1 MSYKEVYEKLKAENK
16 CVACGAVKTLSGYG
30 HVYCGECLKG
40 RNRWAVQRRAIKKKD
55 GICGYN
61 CCNEPIGDKSTW
73 LCDKHAEMKRLQ
85 GINYRKRLKEAKY
98 GKL

>member
-1 MSYKEVYEKLKAENK
+1 MVHDKETYALLKADGI
-16 CVACGAVKTLSGYG
+16 CVDCGKAKVSTG
-30 HVYCGECLKG
+30 HIYCAECLDA
-40 RNRWAVQRRAIKKKD
+40 RNRWAVQRRAMKKKD

-61 CCNEPIGDKSTW
+61 CCNEPIGTNSTW
-73 LCDKHAEMKRLQ
+73 LCDKHAEMKRIQ